1 MNGCKQLWM
10 ERAEREQ
17 HSTHRAK
24 TVHVKVSIYNYL
36 YTSNQTQTTNN
47 IIIILTNDLVI
58 FIPNYYII
66 FHSNTNTEICCPY
79 LCMDEWSRTLSLSLS
94 LVCARSFVIWWTCVD
109 LNVNGL
115 SRFEAFFR
123 FNILLIRVLWLTSWL
138 AHIQLRQRLLL
149 LHALNCGRWLVLK
162 DLFYSE
168 TTRWYWWCVY
178 VDIVAV
184 AVPIILCV
192 QLICTCNID
201 IRGFLS
207 IQQQQQSNS
216 SRHHHHLL
224 GGVLCQPAAQAVPP
238 FVLSTSWWWWWC
250 WSLLLLVV

>member
-1 MNGCKQLWM
+1 MLSIPVYGWM
-10 ERAEREQ
+10 IS
-17 HSTHRAK
+17 H
-24 TVHVKVSIYNYL
+24 
-36 YTSNQTQTTNN
+36 
-47 IIIILTNDLVI
+47 
-58 FIPNYYII
+58 
-66 FHSNTNTEICCPY
+66 
-79 LCMDEWSRTLSLSLS
+79 SLSLS
-94 LVCARSFVIWWTCVD
+94 LVCACSFVIWWTCVD

-115 SRFEAFFR
+115 LRFEAFFR
-123 FNILLIRVLWLTSWL
+123 FNILLIRVLWLTGWL
-138 AHIQLRQRLLL
+138 AHIQLRQRRLLLLL

-168 TTRWYWWCVY
+168 TTPTTRWYWWCVY
-178 VDIVAV
+178 VDVAV